1 MLIAHGTRIMDNTF
15 HPLVSIVIPV
25 YNGANYLAEAI
36 ESAIAQSYDNIEI
49 LVINDGSNDDGVT
62 EKIALSYGD
71 RIRYFRK
78 ENGGV
83 SSALNFGIREMR
95 GDYFSWLSHD
105 DRYLPR
111 KVETQIEWLSRS
123 EQKDVV
129 LYGNIFL
136 IDASGRR
143 IGRTKHRDIPTDRF
157 REHLLMDHI
166 ANGCS
171 MLIPRSVFSQG
182 ALFREDLH
190 ITQDID
196 LWFRLSDRYDFVLIT
211 ESLVEYRIFPEQGSR
226 RMTARAFEKDL
237 IFRRMLDV
245 VLTSKKERDASEVGL
260 LFFLFAVRLLAMGHY
275 KPSMHAFAIAERTI
289 SSSPAS
295 IRLRECY
302 LRLLYRKRVR
312 DHLRRR
318 RAAWAV

>member
-1 MLIAHGTRIMDNTF
+1 MDSNF

-25 YNGANYLAEAI
+25 YNGSNYLSEAI
-36 ESAIAQSYDNIEI
+36 ESALAQTYDNIEL
-49 LVINDGSNDDGVT
+49 LVINDGSNDDGAT

-71 RIRYFRK
+71 RIHYFRK

-83 SSALNFGIREMR
+83 SSALNLGIREMR

-111 KVETQIEWLSRS
+111 KVETQIAWLSRS
-123 EQKDVV
+123 ERKDVV

-143 IGRTKHRDIPTDRF
+143 IGRTKHRDIPSDRF
-157 REHLLMDHI
+157 RAHLLMDHV

-171 MLIPRSVFSQG
+171 MLIPKTLFPPG
-182 ALFREDLH
+182 GPFREDLR

-196 LWFRLSDRYDFVLIT
+196 LWFRLSARHDFVLV
-211 ESLVEYRIFPEQGSR
+211 EEPLVEYRIFPGQGSVR
-226 RMTARAFEKDL
+226 LTRYGYEKDL
-237 IFRRMLDV
+237 LYRRMLDEV
-245 VLTSKKERDASEVGL
+245 AEEEKGSDERSRPQF
-260 LFFLFAVRLLAMGHY
+260 FFLFAVRLLAMGHY
-275 KPSMHAFAIAERTI
+275 KPSMHAFAIARR
-289 SSSPAS
+289 AS
-295 IRLRECY
+295 HSLPLAARLRTCH

-312 DHLRRR
+312 DHFRRGKTPW
-318 RAAWAV
+318 AA

>member
-1 MLIAHGTRIMDNTF
+1 MPIANGIGIMDNPF
-15 HPLVSIVIPV
+15 RPLVSIVIPV
-25 YNGANYLAEAI
+25 YNGANYLNEAI
-36 ESAIAQSYDNIEI
+36 DSAIAQTYDHIEV
-49 LVINDGSNDDGVT
+49 LVINDGSNDNGAT
-62 EKIALSYGD
+62 ERIALSYGD
-71 RIRYFRK
+71 RIHYFRK

-83 SSALNFGIREMR
+83 SSALNLGIREMR

-111 KVETQIEWLSRS
+111 KVETQIAWLSRS
-123 EQKDVV
+123 ERKDVV

-143 IGRTKHRDIPTDRF
+143 IGRTRHRDIPPDRF
-157 REHLLMDHI
+157 RGHLLMDHI

-171 MLIPRSVFSQG
+171 MLIPKVVFPHG
-182 ALFREDLH
+182 APFREDLH

-196 LWFRLSDRYDFVLIT
+196 LWFRLSERHDFVLME

-226 RMTARAFEKDL
+226 RMNARSFEKDL

-245 VLTSKKERDASEVGL
+245 VLTSKKERDADEVGP

-275 KPSMHAFAIAERTI
+275 KPSMHAFAIARRVA
-289 SSSPAS
+289 SPGSVVA
-295 IRLRECY
+295 RLHACY
-302 LRLLYRKRVR
+302 LKSLYRKRVR
-312 DHLRRR
+312 DHLRKR
-318 RAAWAV
+318 RALWVA